1 MVLPRIL
8 LISVLAAAWPPT
20 LFAQLAGPIPPMRV
34 IAGTLSFDGH
44 ATPGDFTGSTR
55 TVTGEMTGGDS
66 LGAVRGWVEAEVKT
80 LETGNGKRDRDLNKS
95 MESDLH
101 PTMRFDLTGVAVEGV
116 PPDSASVRLG
126 GKLTLHGVTREV
138 TLPSRVWKDG
148 EFLRVRSD
156 FPVDLGD
163 YEIGGL
169 TKMLGMLRMQEGI
182 EVHVDLTFGP

>member
-1 MVLPRIL
+1 MVFPRIL
-8 LISVLAAAWPPT
+8 LTLVLAATWPPH

-44 ATPGDFTGSTR
+44 ATPGDFTGST
-55 TVTGEMTGGDS
+55 TAVAGEMTGGDS

-80 LETGNGKRDRDLNKS
+80 LETGSGKRDKDLNKS
-95 MESDLH
+95 MESEQH

-116 PPDSASVRLG
+116 PADSASVRLR
-126 GKLTLHGVTREV
+126 GKLTLHGVTRDV

-148 EFLRVRSD
+148 ESIRVRSD

-182 EVHVDLTFGP
+182 EVHVDLTFGR

>member
-8 LISVLAAAWPPT
+8 LTSVLAAAWPPT

-34 IAGTLSFDGH
+34 IAGTLSFDGY

-55 TVTGEMTGGDS
+55 AVTGETTGGQS

-101 PTMRFDLTGVAVEGV
+101 PTMRFDLTGVAAEGV
-116 PPDSASVRLG
+116 PPDSASVRLR

-138 TLPSRVWKDG
+138 TLPSSVWKDG
-148 EFLRVRSD
+148 ESVRVRSD

-182 EVHVDLTFGP
+182 AVHVDLTFGP

>member
-8 LISVLAAAWPPT
+8 LTSVLAAAWPPT
-20 LFAQLAGPIPPMRV
+20 LVAQLAGPIPPMRV
-34 IAGTLSFDGH
+34 IEGTLSFDGH

-55 TVTGEMTGGDS
+55 AVTGEMTGGQS

-116 PPDSASVRLG
+116 RPDSASVRLR

-138 TLPSRVWKDG
+138 TLPSSVWKDG
-148 EFLRVRSD
+148 ESLRVRSD

-182 EVHVDLTFGP
+182 EVHVDLTFRP

>member
-8 LISVLAAAWPPT
+8 LSFVLAAAWPPA

-44 ATPGDFTGSTR
+44 ATPGDFTGSTSA
-55 TVTGEMTGGDS
+55 VTGEMTGGES

-95 MESDLH
+95 MESDQH
-101 PTMRFDLTGVAVEGV
+101 PTMRFDLTGVAAEGV
-116 PPDSASVRLG
+116 PADSASVRLR

-138 TLPSRVWKDG
+138 TLPSSVWKDG
-148 EFLRVRSD
+148 ESLRVRSD

-182 EVHVDLTFGP
+182 EVHVDLTFEP